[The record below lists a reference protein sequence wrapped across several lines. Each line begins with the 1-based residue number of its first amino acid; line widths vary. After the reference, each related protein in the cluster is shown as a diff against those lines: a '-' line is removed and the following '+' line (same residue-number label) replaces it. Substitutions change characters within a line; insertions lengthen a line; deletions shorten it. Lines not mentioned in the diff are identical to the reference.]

1 MSAGGVVMKKG
12 KEPLRSWQNP
22 IHQFQIVNYFSL
34 GKIGSVNLAF
44 TNSALYM
51 GVAVGIIAAFDAR
64 RPPLDASSYPDECSQ
79 WPSSPT
85 SSSPTPY
92 ATR

>member
-1 MSAGGVVMKKG
+1 MAD
-12 KEPLRSWQNP
+12 P

-34 GKIGSVNLAF
+34 GKIGSVKPGLHEF
-44 TNSALYM
+44 RPLH
-51 GVAVGIIAAFDAR
+51 GR
-64 RPPLDASSYPDECSQ
+64 RRGSIRCLMLGAPLDASSYPDECSQ